1 MTIFLDESVI
11 MKEKDNEIQWLW
23 SDYSKKIYNQIR
35 TLTEKY
41 EFKLKIICLTTTD
54 EMKNKKKLWCSSELK
69 ISTKDIKFIKKRT
82 QKLQF
87 ANPESILVDSKMDM
101 VNSFVY
107 SGGHSIYCDG
117 SEWFCSDKKIYRF
130 EKAIEYDSESG
141 IVGDCSELIRKK
153 IKFFLYSYGRLY
165 VYRECVKFVLQKTE
179 EYYNNH
185 PKISENPEV
194 KISEKFS
201 TIFSLYQEAKNIKEY
216 KTSSDFEF
224 DPLEFLQSYGF
235 VERRTNG
242 EGKKVFD
249 KVCEH
254 FKIHHKINIF
264 DLPEHECKA
273 ILLYVYL
280 NLFSNGLALGID
292 NSKKYMKIKN

>member
-1 MTIFLDESVI
+1 

-41 EFKLKIICLTTTD
+41 EFKLKIICLANTD

-107 SGGHSIYCDG
+107 CGGHSIYYKA
-117 SEWFCSDKKIYRF
+117 SELSGISKMFNRF
-130 EKAIEYDSESG
+130 KKAIEYDSDFG
-141 IVGDCSELIRKK
+141 LVGDCSELIRKK
-153 IKFFLYSYGRLY
+153 IKFFLYNDEQLWDGLY
-165 VYRECVKFVLQKTE
+165 VYRECVNFVFQKTE
-179 EYYNNH
+179 EYYKNH

-201 TIFSLYQEAKNIKEY
+201 TIFSLYQEAKNIKNY
-216 KTSSDFEF
+216 KASSDFEF
-224 DPLEFLQSYGF
+224 DPVKFLESYGF
-235 VERRTNG
+235 VEQRTNG